1 MRENTRYS
9 PCGRQ
14 CYITKDCGTLKRFSF
29 SFSGI
34 DFVEDVFVTSPD
46 DQPPPAINQ
55 CSQDLTMAIFAQAK
69 QM

>member
-1 MRENTRYS
+1 MKGDKMRENTRYS

-46 DQPPPAINQ
+46 D
-55 CSQDLTMAIFAQAK
+55 
-69 QM
+69 